1 MLAIHFENLL
11 FLLFIAIALLFQLLT
26 RAATKASKG
35 PSQTRRRSTFT
46 PPPLPRADTET
57 DEERIRKFLEALGQ
71 PPGSQPPPPVIH
83 RTDIPPRP
91 VAPIQTAPNLRPFA
105 VPPRP
110 LTPEE
115 QRKRTVILHEETVG
129 KPREW
134 LRKINYPGQLPR
146 PPVEPKVFGP
156 KLAEPTMFEFH
167 EGAIPAEPPVTIKTP
182 AEAYAI
188 ATQPTTRPTE
198 IETDIAAL
206 LRSASGLRNGII
218 LREIFGPPRSL
229 QTAGPDRNIGF

>member
-1 MLAIHFENLL
+1 MLAVHFENLL
-11 FLLFIAIALLFQLLT
+11 FLLFIAVAVLFQLLT
-26 RAATKASKG
+26 RAASKASKG
-35 PSQTRRRSTFT
+35 PSETGRRSTST

-71 PPGSQPPPPVIH
+71 PPGSKPPPPVVH

-91 VAPIQTAPNLRPFA
+91 VAPIQPPPSMRPFPA
-105 VPPRP
+105 PPRP

-115 QRKRTVILHEETVG
+115 RRKRKVVLHEETVG
-129 KPREW
+129 QPGEW
-134 LRKINYPGQLPR
+134 LRKINYPGQIPR
-146 PPVEPKVFGP
+146 PPEGGVFVP
-156 KLAEPTMFEFH
+156 KLAEPATFEVH
-167 EGAIPAEPPVTIKTP
+167 EGTTPAEPPVTIKTP

-198 IETDIAAL
+198 TETDIAAL
-206 LRSASGLRNGII
+206 LKSASGLRNAII

-229 QTAGPDRNIGF
+229 QPLDLPGT